1 MSVLDHPKPG
11 PGTVRG
17 LRLITTADGRVAA
30 VAVDQRQALRKML
43 AAADAPAGA
52 GDLRAFK
59 VAVARAIGDIAP
71 ALLVDPQ
78 YGLPAVSADPLVPA
92 RLPLM
97 VAIEESGTISWQ
109 GGERSLALS
118 GWGPQE
124 ARNAGACAAK
134 LLVYLRADHPATL
147 EQGVAYATAVRR
159 SCRLADLPFILEL
172 VPFLLA
178 GEDETT
184 YAAAFGRHV
193 LEIAEIGASLVP
205 DLLKIPFPAPLG
217 SDDPVAGGLDLL
229 AALPVPWA
237 VLSAG
242 AEFDRFV
249 GRVVRS
255 LDDGGAVG
263 FIAGRALWK
272 DAVGAP
278 DALAALQEGARP
290 RLERLLAAIAGRGRP
305 LPLPV
310 LSDDPGWFRR

>member
-1 MSVLDHPKPG
+1 MSVTDHPKPG
-11 PGTVRG
+11 PGTLRG
-17 LRLITTADGRVAA
+17 LRAMTTVDGRVAA
-30 VAVDQRQALRKML
+30 VSVDQRQALRKML
-43 AAADAPAGA
+43 SAAGSPASAAD
-52 GDLRAFK
+52 LRTFK
-59 VAVARAIGDIAP
+59 VAVARALGDIAP

-78 YGLPAVSADPLVPA
+78 YGLPAVAADQHVAA

-97 VAIEESGTISWQ
+97 VAIEDSGTIAWQ

-147 EQGVAYATAVRR
+147 AVGVDYATAVRR
-159 SCRLADLPFILEL
+159 ACRLADLPFILEL
-172 VPFLLA
+172 VPFPLVD
-178 GEDETT
+178 EDPTT

-193 LEIAEIGASLVP
+193 QAIAEVGAALAP

-217 SDDPVAGGLDLL
+217 SDEPAVGALDQL
-229 AALPVPWA
+229 ANLPVPWA

-242 AEFDRFV
+242 AEFERFV
-249 GRVVRS
+249 GRVERS

-272 DAVGAP
+272 DAVGVAGV
-278 DALAALQEGARP
+278 DTALRDGARR
-290 RLERLLAAIAGRGRP
+290 RLERLLEVIVGRGRS
-305 LPLPV
+305 LPLPTV
-310 LSDDPGWFRR
+310 DDDPGWFRR